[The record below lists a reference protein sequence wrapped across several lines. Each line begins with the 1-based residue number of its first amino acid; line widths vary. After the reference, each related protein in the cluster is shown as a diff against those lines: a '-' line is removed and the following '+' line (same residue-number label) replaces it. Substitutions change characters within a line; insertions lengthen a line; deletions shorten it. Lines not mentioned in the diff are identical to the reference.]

1 MKYYLIAGERSG
13 DLHASNLMTAL
24 KQQDPA
30 AEFRYFGGDYMQA
43 VGGELVVHY
52 KELAF
57 MGFWEVI
64 VNLRTVARYIKQ
76 CKKDIDAWKPDA
88 LILVDYGGFNLKI
101 AEHAKKVGHK
111 VIYYI
116 SPKVWAWNQ
125 KRAYKIKARVDKML
139 CILPFEVDFYKKF
152 NWEVEYVGSPVMD
165 AVKGHTA
172 NPNFYQDNNLDP
184 TKEIIA
190 ILPGSR
196 KQEVS
201 RILPVLAKVAK
212 QFTNYQVIVA
222 GVGNLPNELYESIT
236 GLNHVSL
243 VFDQTY
249 DVLAH
254 SKVAIVCSGT
264 ATLETA
270 LFTIPQVVVYKTS
283 VFSYQIGKAV
293 IKVPYIGLANLI
305 VGEEV
310 VKELVQGACT
320 VEAISS
326 QVEYLLTN
334 GTDYKELTKA
344 IGNKVASEEAA
355 KAVVKELSN
364 V

>member
-1 MKYYLIAGERSG
+1 MKYYLISGERSG
-13 DLHASNLMTAL
+13 DLHASNLMKAL
-24 KQQDPA
+24 KIKDPA
-30 AEFRYFGGDYMQA
+30 AEFRFFGGDYMQA

-52 KELAF
+52 RDLAF
-57 MGFWEVI
+57 MGFLEVI
-64 VNLRTVARYIKQ
+64 ANLRTVSKYIQQ

-125 KRAYKIKARVDKML
+125 NRAYKIKERVDKML

-152 NWEVEYVGSPVMD
+152 DWEVEYVGSPVMD
-165 AVKGHTA
+165 AVKNHEV
-172 NPNFYQDNNLDP
+172 NKNFYTDNHLDSE
-184 TKEIIA
+184 KEIIA

-201 RILPVLAKVAK
+201 KILPVLAEVAK
-212 QFTNYQVIVA
+212 QYKDYQVVVA
-222 GVGNLPNELYESIT
+222 GVNNLSQELYEPIT
-236 GLNHVSL
+236 GLGHVSL

-249 DVLAH
+249 DLLAN
-254 SKVAIVCSGT
+254 SKAAIVCSGT

-270 LFTIPQVVVYKTS
+270 LFNVPQVIVYKTS
-283 VFSYQIGKAV
+283 GFSYRIAKTV

-305 VGEEV
+305 VNEEV
-310 VKELVQGACT
+310 VKELVQSACT
-320 VEAISS
+320 VENITSE
-326 QVEYLLTN
+326 VNHLLKN
-334 GTDYKELTKA
+334 GTDYKELNAA

-355 KAVVKELSN
+355 KSIILELKN
-364 V
+364 T

>member
-13 DLHASNLMTAL
+13 DLHASNLMKAL
-24 KQQDPA
+24 KQQDA
-30 AEFRYFGGDYMQA
+30 TAEFRFFGGDYMQA

-52 KELAF
+52 KDLAF

-64 VNLRTVARYIKQ
+64 VNLRTISKYIKQ
-76 CKKDIDAWKPDA
+76 CKKDIDTWQPDA

-125 KRAYKIKARVDKML
+125 KRANKIKERVDKML

-152 NWEVEYVGSPVMD
+152 DWDVEYVGSPVLD
-165 AVKGHTA
+165 AVKSHKA
-172 NPNFYQDNNLDP
+172 NQNFYQDNHLDSA
-184 TKEIIA
+184 KEIIA

-201 RILPVLAKVAK
+201 RILPVLAKVA
-212 QFTNYQVIVA
+212 QHYTDYQVIVA
-222 GVGNLPNELYESIT
+222 GVNNLPKEIYESIT
-236 GLNHVSL
+236 GLSHVSL

-249 DVLAH
+249 DLLAN
-254 SKVAIVCSGT
+254 SKAAIVCSGT

-270 LFTIPQVVVYKTS
+270 LFNVPQVIVYKTS
-283 VFSYQIGKAV
+283 GFSYRIAITV
-293 IKVPYIGLANLI
+293 IRVPYIGLANLI
-305 VGEEV
+305 VGEEL
-310 VKELVQGACT
+310 VKELVQENCS
-320 VEAISS
+320 VENITDE
-326 QVEYLLTN
+326 VNHLLAN
-334 GTDYKELTKA
+334 GTDYKELAKA
-344 IGNKVASEEAA
+344 IGDKVASKEAA
-355 KAVVKELSN
+355 RAVVRELS
-364 V
+364 

>member
-13 DLHASNLMTAL
+13 DLHASNLMKAL
-24 KQQDPA
+24 KQQDSA
-30 AEFRYFGGDYMQA
+30 AEFRFFGGDYMQA

-64 VNLRTVARYIKQ
+64 VNIRTVSRYINQ
-76 CKKDIDAWKPDA
+76 CKKDIDAWQPDA
-88 LILVDYGGFNLKI
+88 LILVDYSGFNLKI
-101 AEHAKKVGHK
+101 AKHAKKVGHK

-125 KRAYKIKARVDKML
+125 KRAHKIKARVDKML

-152 NWEVEYVGSPVMD
+152 DWEVEYVGSPVMD
-165 AVKGHTA
+165 AVKNYEA
-172 NPNFYQDNNLDP
+172 NPNFHKDNYLNPD
-184 TKEIIA
+184 KEIIA

-196 KQEVS
+196 EQEVS
-201 RILPVLAKVAK
+201 RILPVLAEVA
-212 QFTNYQVIVA
+212 QQYTNYQVVVA
-222 GVGNLPNELYESIT
+222 GVNNLPKELYNPIT
-236 GLNHVSL
+236 ELNHVSL

-249 DVLAH
+249 DLLANT
-254 SKVAIVCSGT
+254 KAAIVCSGT

-270 LFTIPQVVVYKTS
+270 LFNVPQVIVYKTS
-283 VFSYQIGKAV
+283 GISYQIGKAV

-310 VKELVQGACT
+310 VKELVQGDCT
-320 VEAISS
+320 VENIRSE
-326 QVEYLLTN
+326 VNKLIIE

-355 KAVVKELSN
+355 KSILVELS
-364 V
+364 

>member
-13 DLHASNLMTAL
+13 DLHASNLMKAL
-24 KQQDPA
+24 KQQDPT

-139 CILPFEVDFYKKF
+139 FILPFEVDFYKKF